1 MERQHGESA
10 MRSPTQPVRARR
22 IEPFLASLTKRPSDA
37 VTGESVT
44 VANQVRR
51 VHAVVNILAE
61 ITNPAGTTRP
71 YGTCCL
77 VPTAAAAPPATR
89 CLPTTRPW
97 PGPAVGRL
105 ACRLPPTCCCC
116 DARVGYASA
125 SCSAWNS
132 SFSERYSL
140 HSTTDLPSASRLD
153 LYYYL
158 DR

>member
-1 MERQHGESA
+1 

-71 YGTCCL
+71 YGTCC
-77 VPTAAAAPPATR
+77 
-89 CLPTTRPW
+89 
-97 PGPAVGRL
+97 
-105 ACRLPPTCCCC
+105 
-116 DARVGYASA
+116 
-125 SCSAWNS
+125 
-132 SFSERYSL
+132 
-140 HSTTDLPSASRLD
+140 
-153 LYYYL
+153 
-158 DR
+158 